1 MTSTEND
8 WDLSICGLNC
18 AKCEI
23 YLASHGDEALRL
35 ELLNWF
41 KNNIDFS
48 IEDISCERCRGP
60 TGQCWSGDC
69 KMRSCAMKRGF
80 EYCFECPDFVCEYV
94 EEFAST
100 EMKHHKRTVE
110 NMKKAKEIG
119 LKNWISLQK
128 ESQFC
133 P

>member
-1 MTSTEND
+1 MESTEND
-8 WDLSICGLNC
+8 WNLSICGLNC

-23 YLASHGDEALRL
+23 YLASHGDETLRL
-35 ELLNWF
+35 KLLNWF
-41 KNNIDFS
+41 KKNIDSS
-48 IEDISCERCRGP
+48 IEDISCEKCRGP
-60 TGQCWSGDC
+60 TNHCWSGDC
-69 KMRSCAMKRGF
+69 KMRSCAIKRGL

-94 EEFAST
+94 EEFAS
-100 EMKHHKRTVE
+100 EGMEHHKRTVE